1 MKIFVWWI
9 NTPVLSHKEI
19 KLVYYKTKQNKT
31 KQNKII
37 FARRDHLLNLMKL
50 KGRDPPREN
59 QALKALPMLGLI
71 TQCPLNTFA
80 GSNFAARE
88 AG

>member
-1 MKIFVWWI
+1 MKIFVWWT

-31 KQNKII
+31 KQII
-37 FARRDHLLNLMKL
+37 FARRDHILNLMKL
-50 KGRDPPREN
+50 KGRNPLREN
-59 QALKALPMLGLI
+59 QPLKALLMLDLI